1 METKDLT
8 SGGIFKEKQKQ
19 FGKKK
24 YTNKWEN
31 KNEKGNL
38 GNTSKKQPWNW
49 TNASGSQQLS

>member
-31 KNEKGNL
+31 KN
-38 GNTSKKQPWNW
+38 
-49 TNASGSQQLS
+49 